1 MAEVLLL
8 NPAKRRKARRRNPS
22 PAQLRA
28 RARFAAMARGRSRRR
43 NPSPRI
49 AARNLAGS
57 GSPKT
62 PYESN
67 PRRRRRRNPIR
78 TYRSAVIRRR
88 RNPISLGGLSINSIM
103 GTVREAAVQGA
114 GAVVMDMGYGYVQRY
129 LPASLQAGPGQA
141 TAGAAVKALLTVV
154 AGKLLSR
161 ATGGLSQ
168 KAALGALTVQARDLV
183 SGMLPAGTVAGLGYA
198 VPGRVINRS
207 ARIGPNRLSAYLPP
221 GSATPLLNA
230 YTTPGTRSPLLS
242 GSGNARQREGFMR

>member
-22 PAQLRA
+22 PAQVRA
-28 RARFAAMARGRSRRR
+28 RAKFAAMARARSRRR
-43 NPSPRI
+43 NPAPRV
-49 AARNLAGS
+49 AARNLAGA
-57 GSPKT
+57 GSPKLT
-62 PYESN
+62 YESN
-67 PRRRRRRNPIR
+67 PRRRRRRNPVR
-78 TYRSAVIRRR
+78 TYRSAVLRRR
-88 RNPISLGGLSINSIM
+88 RNPISLGGLSVASLM
-103 GTVREAAVQGA
+103 STVREAAVQGA
-114 GAVVMDMGYGYVQRY
+114 GAVAMDVGYSYVQRY

-198 VPGRVINRS
+198 VPGRVVNRN
-207 ARIGPNRLSAYLPP
+207 ARIGPNRLSMYAPP
-221 GSATPLLNA
+221 GSASPLLSA
-230 YTTPGTRSPLLS
+230 YTGAGVRSPLLS
-242 GSGNARQREGFMR
+242 GAGNARVREGYAR